1 MSTHAQT
8 PTRERAILLTLA
20 VVQFTHIMDFMIMM
34 PLGSHL
40 MRVFAISP
48 EQFSHLVA
56 AYGLTAAVCG
66 FGAGFFL
73 DRIER
78 KRALLTLYAGFG
90 LATLACALAPTYGT
104 LMAARAAAGAF
115 GGVASSVLFAMVGD
129 VIPAAR
135 RGRGMAVVGA
145 AFPLASVLGVPF
157 GLFLAGRFEWH
168 APFYLLSGLS
178 VLVFALGLRV
188 LPVLHHAHP
197 PAHPW
202 DQMRNIVTQ
211 PVHVRALLMSGM
223 LVFAGAC
230 IVPFLAPS
238 MVANVGLTED
248 QLPLIYL
255 AGGLCT
261 FGTTP
266 VFGRL

>member
-145 AFPLASVLGVPF
+145 AFPLALALAGDPAHSPARRF
-157 GLFLAGRFEWH
+157 GLVYAVNTIGSVAGTLAAGF
-168 APFYLLSGLS
+168 
-178 VLVFALGLRV
+178 VLIPWLGLPTTLAAAASSTTSPHCSPISASRWRV
-188 LPVLHHAHP
+188 AST
-197 PAHPW
+197 ATTRRAASSICSHPW
-202 DQMRNIVTQ
+202 A
-211 PVHVRALLMSGM
+211 RAS
-223 LVFAGAC
+223 VVSSC
-230 IVPFLAPS
+230 RRRRLARP
-238 MVANVGLTED
+238 
-248 QLPLIYL
+248 
-255 AGGLCT
+255 
-261 FGTTP
+261 
-266 VFGRL
+266 R